1 MDTARASLEAAK
13 EEELP
18 GKQMVAFLELMEKLK
33 SKMELPIGEA
43 KCSCCNRKA
52 KDEEEKVQILAFMKD
67 KTRNIQKKIDDDDGG
82 ALVEITEQLKILK
95 KITNGKFQRAR
106 ILEEGFGKLSH
117 EVKKQEAEMIQAKSR
132 FEESNEKTENFLSL
146 LKVVNR
152 YSTECHSLKN
162 HQSNMKGILQ
172 QIQKCE
178 DQMPSKQQ
186 QGVPTAS
193 SVNGT
198 VSVDDL
204 MTLEAVDVE
213 LESVEKKRTEIADF
227 LVDLDRALDDGMR
240 RQKSLQDALSAA
252 RTQKQSHTERIQTLV
267 ALNTSVQDMEARMI
281 VLESSVKKEEK
292 EIKNLQKDEVKCRA
306 DMEANESEL
315 ERTLEDVKMKY
326 QSCHEAYLIFEQSHG
341 ALEKNASS
349 GSIEKLNR
357 CDEDVEN
364 STQEKKEIEKYI
376 SFKEP
381 ELSEMKHLISQSGR
395 WRRRCFEC
403 CCFL

>member
-1 MDTARASLEAAK
+1 
-13 EEELP
+13 
-18 GKQMVAFLELMEKLK
+18 
-33 SKMELPIGEA
+33 
-43 KCSCCNRKA
+43 
-52 KDEEEKVQILAFMKD
+52 
-67 KTRNIQKKIDDDDGG
+67 
-82 ALVEITEQLKILK
+82 
-95 KITNGKFQRAR
+95 
-106 ILEEGFGKLSH
+106 
-117 EVKKQEAEMIQAKSR
+117 
-132 FEESNEKTENFLSL
+132 
-146 LKVVNR
+146 
-152 YSTECHSLKN
+152 
-162 HQSNMKGILQ
+162 MKGILQ

-178 DQMPSKQQ
+178 DQMPSKQQQQ

-213 LESVEKKRTEIADF
+213 LESVEKERTQIADF
-227 LVDLDRALDDGMR
+227 LVDLDRSLDDGMR

-292 EIKNLQKDEVKCRA
+292 EIKNLQKEEVKCRA

-349 GSIEKLNR
+349 GSIDKLNR

-376 SFKEP
+376 SLKEP
-381 ELSEMKHLISQSGR
+381 ELSEMKQLISQSGR
-395 WRRRCFEC
+395 RELEEC
-403 CCFL
+403 CFFSLNE